1 MKTKKTM
8 DYDAWLLRR
17 AEEYCGDADEEE
29 IDPEQEKAERAE
41 LLADFGDIWSEYDQ
55 QLP

>member
-41 LLADFGDIWSEYDQ
+41 LLADFGDIWSEYD
-55 QLP
+55 